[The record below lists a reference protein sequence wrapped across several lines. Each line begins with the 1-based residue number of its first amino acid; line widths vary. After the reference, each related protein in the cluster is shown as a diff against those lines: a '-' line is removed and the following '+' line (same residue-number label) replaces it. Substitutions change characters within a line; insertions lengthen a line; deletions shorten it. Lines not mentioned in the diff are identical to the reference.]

1 MYLRGIVMNL
11 EIRSLD
17 KNNPEELPNF
27 FDSLDYSHAPHWSGC
42 YCRFYHVDD
51 SQGEWTQRD
60 AQLNRKE
67 TIESIRNEEMEG
79 FIAYDNDK
87 AVAWLNAQPTHRFK
101 RLEPVFSQYNF
112 DKYIVSICFVVHPDY
127 RNKGLATQLLSHA
140 ISVFKSQGYM
150 GMLALPPKEVYD
162 IQKSYRGTLSMYL
175 KHGYEVIEERD
186 GTCLVKLDF

>member
-1 MYLRGIVMNL
+1 MNL

-51 SQGEWTQRD
+51 SQIEWTQRD

-67 TIESIRNEEMEG
+67 TIESIQKGEMNG
-79 FIAYDNDK
+79 FLAYDGDK
-87 AVAWLNAQPTHRFK
+87 VVGWLNAQNVKEFK
-101 RLEPVFSQYNF
+101 RLEPVFSQYAFN
-112 DKYIVSICFVVHPDY
+112 DYALSICFVIHPDY
-127 RNKGLATQLLSHA
+127 RNQKIATQMLDFAIQYYQSLSY
-140 ISVFKSQGYM
+140 K

-162 IQKSYRGTLSMYL
+162 IQKTYRGTLNMYL
-175 KHGYEVIEERD
+175 KHRYEIVEERD

>member
-1 MYLRGIVMNL
+1 MYLRGFTMNL

-51 SQGEWTQRD
+51 TQIEWTQRD

-67 TIESIRNEEMEG
+67 TIESIQKGEMNG
-79 FIAYDNDK
+79 FLAYDGDK
-87 AVAWLNAQPTHRFK
+87 VVGWLNAQNVKEFK
-101 RLEPVFSQYNF
+101 RLEPVFSQYAFN
-112 DKYIVSICFVVHPDY
+112 DYALSICFVIHPDY
-127 RNKGLATQLLSHA
+127 RNQKIATQMLDFA
-140 ISVFKSQGYM
+140 IQYYQSLGYK

-162 IQKSYRGTLSMYL
+162 IQKTYRGTLNMYL
-175 KHGYEVIEERD
+175 KHRYEIVEERD